1 MSRQIY
7 CAECGTEL
15 TLIHKALPKQQR
27 TIKVLAPHTCPDK
40 HPDYPFKDINN
51 ELITKPSPDKAKGNL
66 DILFDDFKFVK
77 KTNDLNK
84 PSTINP
90 LLASEPGDKRS
101 KDLLRD
107 NSTAPPGVL
116 NATKPG
122 PGKD

>member
-1 MSRQIY
+1 MPKQIF

-15 TLIHKALPKQQR
+15 ILLNKALPKQQMV
-27 TIKVLAPHTCPDK
+27 IAVIAPHTCPDE

-51 ELITKPSPDKAKGNL
+51 ELITTPTTDKPKGSL
-66 DILFDDFKFVK
+66 DDMFKDFKFVK

-90 LLASEPGDKRS
+90 LLSEPGDKRD
-101 KDLLRD
+101 KDLLRPD
-107 NSTAPPGVL
+107 STAPSGIL
-116 NATKPG
+116 NQLKPG